1 MFLVAA
7 TVLIAS
13 LAATRVVL
21 HFLRRHAVLDHP
33 NTRSSHVAP
42 VPRGG
47 GLAVVGIVVC
57 AWAFVAPVGLQL
69 EIWVVLLA
77 AVFLAAVSWV
87 DDLRSLPPLT
97 RLLAQGAGVLPV
109 LLWLSD
115 SGLVFQ
121 GLLPRPLDLAVSA
134 LAWLWFV
141 NLFNFMDGID
151 GISAVEAAS
160 IGGGVA
166 LIVALAPASGLT
178 PDLGLTL
185 AAAVLGFLVW
195 NWPPA
200 KIFLGDVGS
209 VPLGFLL
216 GWLLLKL
223 AAGGDWAAALILPL
237 YYLADATITL
247 ARRAIRGE
255 RVWRAHRQHYY
266 QRAVQGGRSHARVSA
281 GIGAANLMLVALA
294 VLSLTQPWIA
304 LGLAG
309 LVTALLLGW
318 LSR

>member
-1 MFLVAA
+1 MQ
-7 TVLIAS
+7 S
-13 LAATRVVL
+13 
-21 HFLRRHAVLDHP
+21 
-33 NTRSSHVAP
+33 RSSA
-42 VPRGG
+42 
-47 GLAVVGIVVC
+47 IVNQI
-57 AWAFVAPVGLQL
+57 AF
-69 EIWVVLLA
+69 
-77 AVFLAAVSWV
+77 
-87 DDLRSLPPLT
+87 PL
-97 RLLAQGAGVLPV
+97 
-109 LLWLSD
+109 
-115 SGLVFQ
+115 
-121 GLLPRPLDLAVSA
+121 
-134 LAWLWFV
+134 
-141 NLFNFMDGID
+141 
-151 GISAVEAAS
+151 
-160 IGGGVA
+160 VA
-166 LIVALAPASGLT
+166 LIVALAPASGLA

-185 AAAVLGFLVW
+185 AAAALGFLVW

-281 GIGAANLMLVALA
+281 GIGATNLMLVALA